1 MQCGLFSKIVK
12 FDHLNAVF
20 FLQQLQNTVGFY
32 CSTDTKLHVN
42 GVYYGC
48 LWRNFLMSEQ
58 LVNCKAGN
66 VPAFIFKKEFET
78 GLAEQIGP
86 SNSDDIMSNL
96 TRQ

>member
-1 MQCGLFSKIVK
+1 
-12 FDHLNAVF
+12 
-20 FLQQLQNTVGFY
+20 
-32 CSTDTKLHVN
+32 
-42 GVYYGC
+42 
-48 LWRNFLMSEQ
+48 MSEQ

-96 TRQ
+96 TRQWLKHQWLMAKVDLRSV